1 MLQDQTEGNITV
13 TITTTEINDVIKI
26 LKESDKFG
34 ILLKWVTKTVENET
48 SQWKGGMF
56 SMI

>member
-34 ILLKWVTKTVENET
+34 ILLK
-48 SQWKGGMF
+48 
-56 SMI
+56 